1 MKSIRILLADDHALV
16 RDGIAKIISS
26 HQDME
31 VIGQAGNGKDA
42 IDLFTKLRP
51 DIAIIDISMPG
62 LSGIETILEIRKRFA
77 NAQLMILSSHDHE
90 EDIYQAIQAGA
101 SGYILKDAP
110 ASELITAIQ
119 SVQKGERYIPPR
131 VAHQL
136 AQRIGMDE
144 LTERESEILKLIAAG
159 RSNKEIADLL
169 GVAEGTV
176 KAHASHILNKLG
188 ASDRTHAVSIAI
200 KKGLVHL

>member
-1 MKSIRILLADDHALV
+1 VKSIRILLADDHALV

-51 DIAIIDISMPG
+51 DIAIIDVSMPG

-131 VAHQL
+131 VARQL

-144 LTERESEILKLIAAG
+144 LTERESEILKLIAVG
-159 RSNKEIADLL
+159 TSNKEIADVL
-169 GVAEGTV
+169 GVSEGTV
-176 KAHASHILNKLG
+176 KAHVNHILNKLG

>member
-51 DIAIIDISMPG
+51 DIAIIDVSMPG
-62 LSGIETILEIRKRFA
+62 MSGIETILEIRKRFA

-131 VAHQL
+131 VARQL

-159 RSNKEIADLL
+159 TSNKEIAGQL
-169 GVAEGTV
+169 GVSEGTV
-176 KAHASHILNKLG
+176 KAHVNHILNKLG